1 MEAHEETPSGKGVR
15 AFRDSLVDDVYEAQD
30 FIPWDQIDEQV
41 RDSAPGIRS
50 LDALAQ
56 EPGGITPKPLAD
68 ALLEEP
74 TTFSVVQ
81 RLLAAP
87 AAGVG
92 FVDGRQLPEA
102 PPRDSAAATQV
113 ARLMVDVGIGRL
125 VTSKAAT
132 EELLRVALIA
142 GDTRRR
148 SGRRRR
154 GLEERLDTLLGE
166 VAGEVGD
173 AVGHP
178 VSARGPDGMPQT
190 VRNRLVRVLYNEDGR
205 PFAAVA
211 TMFEAIGGGRQNQTF
226 RGFIRVQDELD
237 LIPVSLVLIADGRGV
252 RELPQRLVEEVW
264 DRIGGLLSLRQ
275 SEDGMLADALSEL
288 SRNPLTPQLD
298 RLPLDT
304 IIRSRLDRGDEVS
317 AGDLPVGDEVG
328 RVALARF
335 EQANPDLDLSV
346 DPIGGRISYARAEEV
361 AGAEHLEDSFDPD
374 EAIALVASLI
384 SRSGPDAGTTL
395 PSGQAI
401 AHLSVKPS
409 PLVPG
414 DLAVAAQVS
423 EVTVDDVRAVAAAA
437 RRFAPETTVALLLV
451 PDAASWIDDP
461 DREVTTRTTAT
472 SVVVLGPD
480 DLRVLAAAKDV
491 ERELSAMILRQA
503 DLTKA
508 SPFVHNGVTP
518 PRLFHGRR
526 IEETSIVSDLATSS
540 VAVLGSRQIGKT
552 SLLHRVRETLL
563 AQRRSVYY
571 GDCQAVGD
579 WDGFRALA
587 ERDWGVQLSPTF
599 APDQIAELVSQLDP
613 GGEFPILILDEIDRL
628 VSWDRET
635 EVGGV
640 KEAFFRGMRALSQAG
655 RAQFVFTGERT
666 IADVLWAPDS
676 PHWNFCQRLSLRQL
690 EREDAAALLFDVL
703 ASLSI
708 SFADRALAEQVLWR
722 STSGHPRLVQ
732 LLGDKL
738 VRRLNER
745 PGDERAVLAAS
756 DLESIVETFDFK
768 TEYVD
773 TYWGQATD
781 FEKELT
787 RQIAEGRTS
796 LAHLQAEVSGH
807 GAHHSLRILELYGII
822 DVERDAVSLRAEFL
836 PEALTVAGPR
846 TEAL

>member
-1 MEAHEETPSGKGVR
+1 MEAHEETPAEKGVR
-15 AFRDSLVDDVYEAQD
+15 AFRETLVDDVYAAQD
-30 FIPWDQIDEQV
+30 FIPWDQIDEEV
-41 RDSAPGIRS
+41 RDAGPGIRA
-50 LDALAQ
+50 LNALAQ
-56 EPGGITPKPLAD
+56 EPGGIGPAPLAD

-74 TTFSVVQ
+74 KTFTVVQ

-92 FVDGRQLPEA
+92 FVDGRQLPES
-102 PPRDSAAATQV
+102 PPKDPSTAADV
-113 ARLMVDVGIGRL
+113 ARLMVDVGIDRL

-166 VAGEVGD
+166 VAEEVEE

-178 VSARGPDGMPQT
+178 VSTSGPVEMPPT
-190 VRNRLVRVLYNEDGR
+190 VRNRLSRVLYNEDGR

-226 RGFIRVQDELD
+226 RGFLRVQDELD

-252 RELPQRLVEEVW
+252 RELPTRLVEEVW

-288 SRNPLTPQLD
+288 SRNPLAPQLD

-317 AGDLPVGDEVG
+317 AEDLPVGDEVG

-335 EQANPDLDLSV
+335 EQANPDLDLTV

-361 AGAEHLEDSFDPD
+361 AGADHLEDSFDPD
-374 EAIALVASLI
+374 EAIALVGSLI
-384 SRSGPDAGTTL
+384 SRSGPDLGTTL

-401 AHLSVKPS
+401 AHLSVRPS

-414 DLAVAAQVS
+414 ALAVAAQTS
-423 EVTVDDVRAVAAAA
+423 EATVEDVRAVAAAA

-451 PDAASWIDDP
+451 PDAASWIDEP

-480 DLRVLAAAKDV
+480 ELRVLAAAKDV

-526 IEETSIVSDLATSS
+526 IEETNIVSALATSS
-540 VAVLGSRQIGKT
+540 VAVLGSRQMGKT
-552 SLLHRVRETLL
+552 SLLHRVRETLDTEG
-563 AQRRSVYY
+563 RGVYY
-571 GDCQAVGD
+571 GDCQAIGD
-579 WDGFRALA
+579 WDGFKALA
-587 ERDWGVQLSPTF
+587 ERNWGVELSSTF
-599 APDQIAELVSQLDP
+599 APDQVAELVSQLDP
-613 GGEFPILILDEIDRL
+613 GGDFPILILDEIDPL
-628 VSWDRET
+628 VAWDREN

-640 KEAFFRGMRALSQAG
+640 REAFFRGMRALSQEG

-666 IADVLWAPDS
+666 IADVFWSPDS
-676 PHWNFCQRLSLRQL
+676 PHWNFCQSLPLRQL
-690 EREDAAALLFDVL
+690 AREDAAALLFDVL
-703 ASLSI
+703 GSLSI
-708 SFADRALAEQVLWR
+708 SFVDRALAEQVLWR

-738 VRRLNER
+738 VQRLNER
-745 PGDERAVLAAS
+745 PGDERDVLAAA
-756 DLESIVETFDFK
+756 DLEAIVETFDFK
-768 TEYVD
+768 TEYVE

-781 FEKELT
+781 FEKDLT

-796 LAHLQAEVSGH
+796 LDYLQAEISGH
-807 GAHHSLRILELYGII
+807 GAHHSLRVLELYGII

-846 TEAL
+846 AGA

>member
-1 MEAHEETPSGKGVR
+1 MEAHEEAESGKGVR
-15 AFRDSLVDDVYEAQD
+15 AFRETLVDDVYAAQD

-41 RDSAPGIRS
+41 RDAAPGIRS
-50 LDALAQ
+50 LNGLAQ
-56 EPGGITPKPLAD
+56 EPGGIRPAPLAD

-74 TTFSVVQ
+74 STFSVVQ

-92 FVDGRQLPEA
+92 FVDGRQLPES
-102 PPRDSAAATQV
+102 PPRDPDSAAQV
-113 ARLMVDVGIGRL
+113 AQLMVDVGIDRL

-154 GLEERLDTLLGE
+154 GLEERLDSLLGE
-166 VAGEVGD
+166 VAGEVEE

-178 VSARGPDGMPQT
+178 VSTRGPEEMPQT

-226 RGFIRVQDELD
+226 RGFLRVQDELD

-252 RELPQRLVEEVW
+252 RELPPRLVEEVW

-288 SRNPLTPQLD
+288 SRNPLAPQLE

-304 IIRSRLDRGDEVS
+304 MIRSRLEGGGEVA
-317 AGDLPVGDEVG
+317 AGDLPVDEELG

-335 EQANPDLDLSV
+335 EEQNPGLDLTV
-346 DPIGGRISYARAEEV
+346 DPDDGRISYSRAEEV
-361 AGAEHLEDSFDPD
+361 ADADHLDDSFDPD
-374 EAIALVASLI
+374 AAIALAASLL
-384 SRSGPDAGTTL
+384 SRSGPDGGTIL
-395 PSGQAI
+395 PSGQAV
-401 AHLSVKPS
+401 ARLTVRPS

-414 DLAVAAQVS
+414 ELAVAAQDS
-423 EVTVDDVRAVAAAA
+423 EATVADVRAVAAGA
-437 RRFAPETTVALLLV
+437 RRLAPETTVALLLV
-451 PDAASWIDDP
+451 PDSEPWIEDP
-461 DREVTTRTTAT
+461 EREVTTRTTPT
-472 SVVVLGPD
+472 SVVVLDPD
-480 DLRVLAAAKDV
+480 DLRRLASSKDV
-491 ERELSAMILRQA
+491 EKELSAMILRQA

-552 SLLHRVRETLL
+552 SLLHRVRQTLV
-563 AQRRSVYY
+563 AQGRAVYY
-571 GDCQAVGD
+571 GDCQAIGD
-579 WDGFRALA
+579 WEGFRALA
-587 ERDWGVQLSPTF
+587 ERDWGVTLSATF
-599 APDQIAELVSQLDP
+599 VPDQIAELVSQLDP
-613 GGEFPILILDEIDRL
+613 RGEFPILILDEIDRL
-628 VSWDRET
+628 VSWDREN

-640 KEAFFRGMRALSQAG
+640 REAFFRAVRAQSQAG
-655 RAQFVFTGERT
+655 GAQFVFTGERT

-690 EREDAAALLFDVL
+690 AREDAAGLLFDVL

-708 SFADRALAEQVLWR
+708 SFADRGLAEQVLWR

-745 PGDERAVLAAS
+745 PGDERDVLAAA

-768 TEYVD
+768 TEYID

-781 FEKELT
+781 FEKDLT
-787 RQIAEGRTS
+787 QQISEGRTS
-796 LAHLQAEVSGH
+796 LEHLQAEITGR

-822 DVERDAVSLRAEFL
+822 DVGLDAVSLRAEFL
-836 PEALTVAGPR
+836 PEALAVAGPR
-846 TEAL
+846 TGAG